1 MWMWKYISVILNKFL
16 IKIPPLSFFQKWLE
30 DQEKIRMEQ
39 LEKLGINED
48 DIGVDVIKSSHK
60 DPGVKPPGPGQ
71 PPKAPEE
78 KGKDFNL
85 KIFKKIFSFNNL
97 KKISEYLVIE

>member
-1 MWMWKYISVILNKFL
+1 MYRVLYIIY
-16 IKIPPLSFFQKWLE
+16 IE
-30 DQEKIRMEQ
+30 CH
-39 LEKLGINED
+39 G
-48 DIGVDVIKSSHK
+48 GVDVIKSSHK

-85 KIFKKIFSFNNL
+85 KNFKNFFSM
-97 KKISEYLVIE
+97 I

>member
-1 MWMWKYISVILNKFL
+1 
-16 IKIPPLSFFQKWLE
+16 
-30 DQEKIRMEQ
+30 MEQ

-78 KGKDFNL
+78 KGKDLNL
-85 KIFKKIFSFNNL
+85 KNF
-97 KKISEYLVIE
+97 

>member
-1 MWMWKYISVILNKFL
+1 MCQYGSMSFEQIFDYNIIIS
-16 IKIPPLSFFQKWLE
+16 FQKWLE

-85 KIFKKIFSFNNL
+85 KIFL
-97 KKISEYLVIE
+97 KKFFPSNRIRQVNTGF